1 MQAFFVVFLYTAL
14 YEEETKGYDKIV
26 LVEVRAASCKHS
38 IEGCHVK
45 SYLTNFT
52 SHHTRIRHVGFLSTQ
67 SCIGKYYQ
75 NVPLLFIY
83 FIPQYQITTE

>member
-14 YEEETKGYDKIV
+14 YEEETKGYGKIV

-38 IEGCHVK
+38 IEGFHVTL
-45 SYLTNFT
+45 YLANFT
-52 SHHTRIRHVGFLSTQ
+52 SHHTCDRHVGFLFTRSG
-67 SCIGKYYQ
+67 IGKYNE